1 MFAGFTERLNFGSGQ
16 VGTFSTPS
24 AFPTRPIAQLGN
36 FNLFATNFL
45 NATGITDST
54 IQQAIN
60 QLSNDL
66 VNSGLMNKMIAVY
79 PFVGGNSTTHAYN
92 LKDPRNADSAFR
104 LTFVGGGTHSSTGYQ
119 PNGTNGYAITY
130 VNALANFPSNNNH
143 LSLYS
148 RTITVGTVYDI
159 GCDSATQFSA
169 MRVGNSFLSG
179 NGTTNQGVVNFT
191 TNTDARG
198 YWIGSKTSTSQRF
211 GFRNGVLNT
220 PVTTFNDTT
229 TFPNLNHW
237 IGARNSNNAA
247 SLYSSKEFAFATFG
261 LGLSQAECATL
272 DTIVQIFQTTLGRQ
286 V

>member
-92 LKDPRNADSAFR
+92 LKDPRNTNSAFR
-104 LTFVGGGTHSSTGYQ
+104 LTFFGGGTHSSTGYQ
-119 PNGTNGYAITY
+119 PNGTNGYANTFL
-130 VNALANFPSNNNH
+130 NAQTNLPQSNSH
-143 LSLYS
+143 LSFYS
-148 RTITVGTVYDI
+148 RTTTTSFNQYDI
-159 GCDSATQFSA
+159 SADDTVSQ
-169 MRVGNSFLSG
+169 FLSIVSG
-179 NGTTNQGVVNFT
+179 YLHFNGFTNFAAFYNTTNS
-191 TNTDARG
+191 ARA
-198 YWIGSKTSTSQRF
+198 YWIGSKTSPSQRF
-211 GFRNGVLNT
+211 GFRNGVLDT
-220 PVTTFNDTT
+220 SIQTGFNDSAL
-229 TFPNLNHW
+229 PNSTVF
-237 IGARNSNNAA
+237 IGASNGAG
-247 SLYSSKEFAFATFG
+247 SPRSYSTRECAFATIG
-261 LGLSQAECATL
+261 LGLTQLECATL
-272 DTIVQIFQTTLGRQ
+272 YTIVQIFQTTLGRQ